1 MEEVLGV
8 VVREEAEVVVEAVVV
23 AKTKVARIRVRV
35 RTDKVLGQ
43 VNAGPTSRRVL
54 TTRRQGSVKN
64 IMSMGNL
71 HTGVRSRA
79 PALGRISGF
88 PKASIETVTNL
99 ILMTYKTHCIKVS
112 T

>member
-23 AKTKVARIRVRV
+23 AKTKVARIRV

-71 HTGVRSRA
+71 HTGVKSRA
-79 PALGRISGF
+79 HALGRISGF